1 MHTVLVIE
9 DDPATLLAWA
19 LVLRSLS
26 YTVLEARSR
35 AEAWRVCQEQRGPI
49 HLILIKAI
57 LSDDSTS
64 EFIARLQLLC
74 PQIRALFVSDG
85 PRSESSVRPSTP
97 YQYACLQKPFQLSGL
112 VDTIRKLLSDPNKRV
127 SFSFS

>member
-1 MHTVLVIE
+1 MQTVLVIE
-9 DDPATLLAWA
+9 DDAATLLGWA

-26 YTVLEARSR
+26 YTVLEAGSR
-35 AEAWRVCQEQRGPI
+35 GEAWRVCREHQGPI
-49 HLILIKAI
+49 HLILMKAI
-57 LSDDSTS
+57 LNDDSTS

-85 PRSESSVRPSTP
+85 PLTELAGRQSTP
-97 YQYACLQKPFQLSGL
+97 YQYACLQKPFQLDAF
-112 VDTIRKLLSDPNKRV
+112 VDTIGKLLSDPNKRV